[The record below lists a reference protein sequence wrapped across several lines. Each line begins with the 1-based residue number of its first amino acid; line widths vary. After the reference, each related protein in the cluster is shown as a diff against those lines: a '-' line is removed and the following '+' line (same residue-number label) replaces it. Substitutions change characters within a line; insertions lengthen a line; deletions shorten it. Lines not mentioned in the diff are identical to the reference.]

1 MNEYLKRG
9 FLLGLG
15 AAVASKEKVE
25 QYIDQLVMRGQIA
38 PKEAQE
44 FIEQLIQKGEE
55 TGTNVDQE
63 LRAKVTQSLANLG
76 FATQEE
82 VDALKERVEALEKL
96 QKQEDKPAE

>member
-63 LRAKVTQSLANLG
+63 LRAKVAQSLANLG

-96 QKQEDKPAE
+96 QKQEDNPAE